1 VIVKFSSAPHSSKIR
16 AVQKASRN
24 RERDAQYSG
33 PIGQEGI
40 LGRPSAQKNQSS
52 LIKITSGP
60 TFGITAATILM
71 FLVGGFFVPQS
82 VSSGAV
88 LGMLPFAAILI
99 VISVG
104 QTLVIQQAGIDLS
117 VPGVVSLSAV
127 IVCYFNANMT
137 GALQSVTLAIFCS
150 LVVCGLAGAV
160 SGVLIS
166 KMRIAPIVATLG
178 MNALLYGLVL
188 KISGG
193 VPVAAPRELT
203 AFANGT
209 TFGVNNLVFV
219 AVILSMVATF
229 VVKATVVGR
238 YFEAVGAGNRAARA
252 AGIVADNYQI
262 AAYTAAALLYAA
274 GGILLGG
281 LMQTPS
287 TQQGDS
293 YLMPSI
299 AATVLGGTS
308 LFGGKGNLAA
318 TFVAALFLSQLQQ
331 LVLTTGASVGV
342 QYLFQGVTILVG
354 VAIYGTN
361 FREALSQLRAF
372 GRSATT

>member
-1 VIVKFSSAPHSSKIR
+1 M
-16 AVQKASRN
+16 
-24 RERDAQYSG
+24 
-33 PIGQEGI
+33 
-40 LGRPSAQKNQSS
+40 GRPSAQKNQSS